1 MHEVRYFHSNNN
13 QLKIKLMLQLKSI
26 PKLYWNTNFIVASNF
41 DSERERLS
49 RERSCRVLCEWRVP
63 SNIPGKGKCWREEHR
78 SPGSLCQP
86 LLSDSWIITG
96 SKYVKNIEHLLKVK
110 GRLNCVLLSREEKE
124 NEGLFIHNLTRTRY
138 FMYVC
143 GNKV

>member
-1 MHEVRYFHSNNN
+1 MHEVTYFHSNNN
-13 QLKIKLMLQLKSI
+13 QFKIELISTSIKINFQVMLR
-26 PKLYWNTNFIVASNF
+26 NTSFIFASNF

-110 GRLNCVLLSREEKE
+110 GRFKLCSS
-124 NEGLFIHNLTRTRY
+124 LTRRE
-138 FMYVC
+138 
-143 GNKV
+143 GK